1 MMESL
6 PRTLRIPR
14 PETRPVPDN
23 SVRIAQIREILAE
36 GASTV
41 VRDGTTVTWDLDQL
55 RRELRELEATDDT
68 HRGKRP
74 VASQINLGNW

>member
-1 MMESL
+1 M
-6 PRTLRIPR
+6 
-14 PETRPVPDN
+14 PDN

-36 GASTV
+36 GVSSIT
-41 VRDGTTVTWDLDQL
+41 RDGTTVSYDLDQL

-68 HRGKRP
+68 NRGKRP